1 MRTFAI
7 SIISPLRSRTATSWR
22 SSLRW
27 PEVDMSDAGASEV
40 PEGAAVF
47 PLIPAELGVNPLLL
61 AVLHATVFLAGSDD
75 DVVQPDAAEEALQY
89 LAGYMQRLDGPL
101 LRQVREDLACLVS
114 FAKQEKWPKQLIR
127 MLQQFLKDFGIE
139 KDEA

>member
-1 MRTFAI
+1 
-7 SIISPLRSRTATSWR
+7 
-22 SSLRW
+22 
-27 PEVDMSDAGASEV
+27 MSDAGASEV

-75 DVVQPDAAEEALQY
+75 EVVHPDAAEEALQY
-89 LAGYMQRLDGPL
+89 LAGYVQRLDGAL
-101 LRQVREDLACLVS
+101 LRQVREDMVCLTA

-127 MLQQFLKDFGIE
+127 LLQNFLKDYGIE
-139 KDEA
+139 KGEA

>member
-1 MRTFAI
+1 
-7 SIISPLRSRTATSWR
+7 
-22 SSLRW
+22 
-27 PEVDMSDAGASEV
+27 MSDAGASEV

-75 DVVQPDAAEEALQY
+75 EVVNPAAAEETLQY
-89 LAGYMQRLDGPL
+89 LAGYLQRLDGAL
-101 LRQVREDLACLVS
+101 LRQLREDMACLVS

-127 MLQQFLKDFGIE
+127 MLQDFLKDYGIE
-139 KDEA
+139 KGEA